1 MGRFLK
7 VALQFLKQSLLPNFE
22 VKNILQFFFIK
33 YFTINGR
40 KYFYKFDYILLAN
53 KHLKMGKHFPKNI
66 YLHKIKKN
74 VHIKYFTSK

>member
-1 MGRFLK
+1 M
-7 VALQFLKQSLLPNFE
+7 
-22 VKNILQFFFIK
+22 
-33 YFTINGR
+33 INGR
-40 KYFYKFDYILLAN
+40 KYFYKFDYILPAN